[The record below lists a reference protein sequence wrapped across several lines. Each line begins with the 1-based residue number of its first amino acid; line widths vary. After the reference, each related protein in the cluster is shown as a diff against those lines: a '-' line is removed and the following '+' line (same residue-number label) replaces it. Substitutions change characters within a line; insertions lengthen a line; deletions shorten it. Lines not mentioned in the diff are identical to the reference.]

1 MRPYKGKVVI
11 GTFFYKQQANQSYI
25 ASLISSVLAL
35 ERLGI
40 KHDEWLICGN
50 FHMEIVVNETL
61 SKFLRSDADDIILI
75 DSDESWVAEHALR
88 LLMHEEEI
96 VCGVYPLT
104 KPNARE
110 YPVVLTTDEDGSHL
124 GRMLPD
130 GNCLLEAER
139 IPGGFIKISKTALQK
154 WVEANPD
161 RWLYSEE
168 GNIYTFFL
176 NEVRGHTLHGMDYCF
191 GDAMKACGVRLWV
204 DPICDITHWGIYPYK
219 LTLDEHL
226 RMKKRNQESQ
236 WAFDEVARMAKEVEA
251 RRG

>member
-1 MRPYKGKVVI
+1 MRPYKGKVII

-25 ASLISSVLAL
+25 ASLISTVLAL
-35 ERLGI
+35 ERLGL

-110 YPVVLTTDEDGSHL
+110 YPVVLKSEDNVPV

-139 IPGGFIKISKTALQK
+139 IPGGFLKINKSALQK

-161 RWLYSEE
+161 KWLHGEN
-168 GNIYTFFL
+168 GPVYTFFL
-176 NEVRGHTLHGMDYCF
+176 NEVRDHTLHGMDYCF
-191 GDAMKACGVRLWV
+191 GDAMRACGVRLWV
-204 DPICDITHWGIYPYK
+204 DPICDITHWGIYPYQQ
-219 LTLDEHL
+219 TLDAHL
-226 RMKKRNQESQ
+226 RRIKDNEKNK
-236 WAFDEVARMAKEVEA
+236 WAFDEIRRMASEIEA
-251 RRG
+251 RHG